1 MKLDRWAQLA
11 EIAASIAVVATLI
24 ILTLEVRA
32 NTRALEGQAVRERS
46 AALNDAY
53 VRSPLI
59 PSILAK
65 IKEVDGPEP
74 GETVLMDRY
83 GLSYEEAAIWGR
95 YLSQIW
101 TGLEA
106 EYLSDGPSP
115 ELRDRIQLLFLFP
128 DAQVNWDFGAAPQVQ
143 DLKFREYVAKLTEL
157 PPSEWVAA
165 YQTKLEA
172 LRAR

>member
-24 ILTLEVRA
+24 ILTLEIRD

-46 AALNDAY
+46 AALSEAY

-65 IKEVDGPEP
+65 VKEVDGPEP
-74 GETVLMDRY
+74 AETALMDRY
-83 GLSYEEAAIWGR
+83 DLSYEEAAIYGR
-95 YLSQIW
+95 FLGQIL

-106 EYLSDGPSP
+106 EYLSVGPSP
-115 ELRDRIQLLFLFP
+115 GLRDRIQLLFLFP
-128 DAQVNWDFGAAPQVQ
+128 DVRLNWDAGAPVVQ
-143 DLKFREYVAKLTEL
+143 DEKFREYVAKLREL
-157 PPSEWVAA
+157 PPSESVAA
-165 YQTKLEA
+165 YQAKLEA